1 MLPGAMP
8 GSAESA
14 QIRRRRPDAGKKA
27 KLNFL
32 LTFPKA
38 EHMSSQEA
46 ITQFVTLFVVM
57 DPAATI
63 ATFLITTQG
72 LTSVQS
78 RLVAIIAAVIAFLV
92 LLFFIVF
99 FQLLLEV
106 MHIPLSSFQLAGSIV
121 LLIYGLHLVFDRFKP
136 DESIDINTTEGL
148 VGRSVYPLTI
158 PGLAG
163 PGSMMTVTLLTENYS
178 RSLLQQAQTVG
189 IVAICLAMIVLIFF
203 AAEPISRLLGKG
215 GISTISRV
223 MGLILSSIAVT
234 NGIVAIKLVFGLG

>member
-1 MLPGAMP
+1 M
-8 GSAESA
+8 SA
-14 QIRRRRPDAGKKA
+14 
-27 KLNFL
+27 
-32 LTFPKA
+32 
-38 EHMSSQEA
+38 QEA
-46 ITQFVTLFVVM
+46 ITQFVTLFVVI

-63 ATFLITTQG
+63 ALFLITAQG
-72 LTSVQS
+72 LTRVQA
-78 RLVAIIAAVIAFLV
+78 RLVAITAAAIAFLV

-99 FQLLLEV
+99 FELLLET
-106 MHIPLSSFQLAGSIV
+106 MHIPLSSFQLAGSMV
-121 LLIYGLHLVFDRFKP
+121 LLIYALHLVFDRIEADDSF
-136 DESIDINTTEGL
+136 DINTTQGL
-148 VGRSVYPLTI
+148 IARSVYPLAI

-189 IVAICLAMIVLIFF
+189 IVAICLAIVVLIYF

-215 GISTISRV
+215 GISIISRV